1 MMKILAVSLFLL
13 FCPQTFS
20 DVMASPIDHLRLT
33 WSDDPS
39 TTMNVIW
46 NAVDDKASRHV
57 LYYDTED
64 FGGLYR
70 RYKNNSPVHFIRN
83 SFGMENNYVRL
94 KNLIPGQKYYFVIVS
109 EGRVSRRYWFQ
120 TISDSQDAELSILA
134 GGDSRN
140 NRLIRRRGNEL
151 VSKLRADAVF
161 FAGDMTAFG
170 SSFEWKN
177 WFGDW
182 QLTIS
187 PDGRV
192 TPIVAARGNH
202 EKTNEML
209 EHLFDTP
216 SEVYYALSFG
226 GNLFRA
232 LTLNSEG
239 VIGGAQTDWLEQE
252 LKSESGQNALWKFA
266 QYHVPMRAHTRS
278 KKPGTHQY
286 RYWAPLFQQHLVDFV
301 LEADSHTVKM
311 TYPVVPSSAPH
322 SVDGFLRND
331 QEGTIYLGEG
341 TWGAPLRRNNNDRSW
356 TMASGSFSQ
365 FKWMIVNKNQV
376 ELRTV
381 VINDPD
387 DVEAVK
393 DDNRLAAPKGLELW
407 NPGTHVGD
415 KLIIKRKRSERKHAN
430 KK

>member
-1 MMKILAVSLFLL
+1 MFKILAISFFLS
-13 FCPQTFS
+13 FFQYIQA
-20 DVMASPIDHLRLT
+20 DAHASPIDHLRLT
-33 WSDDPS
+33 WTEDPS
-39 TTMNVIW
+39 TTVNVIW
-46 NAVDDKASRHV
+46 NAVDEKASRHI
-57 LYYDTED
+57 LYYDTQD

-70 RYKNNSPVHFIRN
+70 RYKNNVPVQFIRN
-83 SFGMENNYVRL
+83 SFGMQNSYVRL
-94 KNLIPGQKYYFVIVS
+94 KNLIPGQKYYFVVVS

-120 TISDSQDAELSILA
+120 TISDSKNAELSIIA

-140 NRLIRRRGNEL
+140 NRLIRRRGNQL
-151 VSKLRADAVF
+151 VSKLRTDVVF

-170 SSFEWKN
+170 SPFEWKN

-182 QLTIS
+182 QLTI
-187 PDGRV
+187 PADGRV

-202 EKTNEML
+202 EKTNQML

-216 SEVYYALSFG
+216 TEVYYALSFAG
-226 GNLFRA
+226 DLFRTY
-232 LTLNSEG
+232 TLNSEG

-252 LKSESGQNALWKFA
+252 LKSDKGQNALWKFA

-286 RYWAPLFQQHLVDFV
+286 RYWAPLFQKYLVDLV

-311 TYPVVPSSAPH
+311 TYPVIPSTDAQ

-341 TWGAPLRRNNNDRSW
+341 TWGAPLRRNNNDRTW

-365 FKWMIVNKNQV
+365 FKWMIINQNTI

-381 VINDPD
+381 VINDPN
-387 DVEAVK
+387 DVSAVK
-393 DDNRLAAPKGLELW
+393 DENRTTPPKGLELW
-407 NPGTHVGD
+407 NAGAHVGER
-415 KLIIKRKRSERKHAN
+415 LIIKRNRSERRHAN